1 MIEVNER
8 CWVFTVNRDVDD
20 DSLHFLEKDNV
31 RGDVAGCNG
40 ACRWF
45 AVGVIHVVVW
55 CAAR

>member
-45 AVGVIHVVVW
+45 AVGVIHVVV
-55 CAAR
+55 